1 MNAAT
6 AVLILAF
13 LGAVIWLI
21 AYLSHNRLTQRVTAQ
36 AINKANAADLV
47 DVLSAL
53 GPRLTQEGPTI
64 PRPALPLHQTAQLTR
79 PLPAPSADSPTD
91 PAVMTDRLGT

>member
-1 MNAAT
+1 ML
-6 AVLILAF
+6 VLAS

-36 AINKANAADLV
+36 AINKADAADLV

-53 GPRLTQEGPTI
+53 GPRLTQEGPKI
-64 PRPALPLHQTAQLTR
+64 PRPALPLNQSAQLTR
-79 PLPAPSADSPTD
+79 PLPAPQADSLTD
-91 PAVMTDRLGT
+91 PAVKSDRLGA